1 MSQSSAFFGSKRKY
15 TPCIGRRSVGAMG
28 GVVQLREGHDDSLN
42 VDIKDSVEMIFSEL
56 FKNTDEEDRD
66 YQVSGLCKLDS

>member
-1 MSQSSAFFGSKRKY
+1 MSELVKSVQ
-15 TPCIGRRSVGAMG
+15 THCPCVGRDSVGEIG
-28 GVVQLREGHDDSLN
+28 GVVQLRVGHDDSLN

-66 YQVSGLCKLDS
+66 YQV